1 MGEVREVAEGGADM
15 VEGTQGSKNIFVK
28 SAVVHGCL
36 LIATSR
42 KFFQISSPRS
52 PVYAGRRRAGAG
64 VRLQEEGEIAGPE

>member
-36 LIATSR
+36 SIATSR
-42 KFFQISSPRS
+42 KFFQISSPSIAR
-52 PVYAGRRRAGAG
+52 PCVRGGDGR
-64 VRLQEEGEIAGPE
+64 GPE